1 MARMR
6 MVTRTVN
13 TTVCTVMCVEVTTA
27 KVENHVFEI
36 SGTFDTTPELL
47 KAVQKLHDSDTF
59 KVVAIVSAEE
69 KEVLYG
75 MPESDFIAHATVLP
89 PRKANEDTGV

>member
-13 TTVCTVMCVEVTTA
+13 TTVCTAMCVEVTTA
-27 KVENHVFEI
+27 KVENRTLEI
-36 SGTFDTTPELL
+36 SGTFDTMPDLL
-47 KAVQKLHDSDTF
+47 KTAQKLYDTDTF
-59 KVVAIVSAEE
+59 KVVAIVNSEE

-75 MPESDFIAHATVLP
+75 MPESDFIAHAVVLP
-89 PRKANEDTGV
+89 PRKGNSDTED